1 MFPKEIKKAPE
12 RRVCKRFIGDTL
24 KFKMKV
30 GSIND
35 EFADLTS
42 YDNIRIMAFTNKN
55 RYVFTA
61 SIDNGIAII
70 DNTDRTLEFTID
82 SDSSFMFDP
91 GLLRFRIEF
100 FKDGELYSIESPA
113 IIELENTIFADDGDD
128 RRIARGPVY
137 NPRRIERE
145 VI

>member
-1 MFPKEIKKAPE
+1 
-12 RRVCKRFIGDTL
+12 
-24 KFKMKV
+24 
-30 GSIND
+30 
-35 EFADLTS
+35 
-42 YDNIRIMAFTNKN
+42 
-55 RYVFTA
+55 
-61 SIDNGIAII
+61 
-70 DNTDRTLEFTID
+70 
-82 SDSSFMFDP
+82 MFDP